1 MKDGVLGAYKGKFF
15 DTENSKWVIMI
26 KIMWPEYWESV
37 HLGSELKYM
46 DKSTDAT
53 DVKHK
58 PWDKI

>member
-26 KIMWPEYWESV
+26 KTMLPEYWESV
-37 HLGSELKYM
+37 HLGSKLKYM

-53 DVKHK
+53 DVKH
-58 PWDKI
+58 